1 MKVHRYEHFLKRVIY
16 VFLYAQFFFHF
27 FALWK
32 PVILKRPP
40 CSPHTKR
47 IVYNSA
53 SFSALWHHLA
63 HYRVVECHS
72 PLFKTTINIQI
83 YMFLDMS
90 YCRITV
96 RQNVLTVIDRK
107 PKPTE
112 LKILAKRE
120 SRLTYFQEKKKEV
133 LQFDQQSKY
142 KCIVMCSIKG

>member
-1 MKVHRYEHFLKRVIY
+1 
-16 VFLYAQFFFHF
+16 
-27 FALWK
+27 
-32 PVILKRPP
+32 
-40 CSPHTKR
+40 
-47 IVYNSA
+47 
-53 SFSALWHHLA
+53 
-63 HYRVVECHS
+63 
-72 PLFKTTINIQI
+72 
-83 YMFLDMS
+83 MS

-142 KCIVMCSIKG
+142 KCIVMCETQHQGVEVSIDRNNSLANDDF